1 MAHNNDPMA
10 YTQAT
15 GIQGNPPRPSPIES
29 CILQIHNVLNSTLQE
44 ISSLRQSHNALEA
57 RVISIQNDTNRPDE
71 RQGEPSF
78 VVNHLR
84 EKKKKEPK
92 KQYARVW
99 ADGSLILIS
108 IPPHIVRRLHMSV
121 EN

>member
-44 ISSLRQSHNALEA
+44 ISSLRQSHNALEP

-78 VVNHLR
+78 VV
-84 EKKKKEPK
+84 KPFT
-92 KQYARVW
+92 
-99 ADGSLILIS
+99 
-108 IPPHIVRRLHMSV
+108 
-121 EN
+121 

>member
-10 YTQAT
+10 SAQAA
-15 GIQGNPPRPSPIES
+15 GIQGNPPGPSPIES

-44 ISSLRQSHNALEA
+44 ISALRQSHNALEA

-78 VVNHLR
+78 VVDCRIQSN
-84 EKKKKEPK
+84 EP
-92 KQYARVW
+92 
-99 ADGSLILIS
+99 SNMNT
-108 IPPHIVRRLHMSV
+108 RRLY
-121 EN
+121 E